1 VAIFVRIQDKQQLLT
16 FAKLDTIVTTLN
28 FQEILDLLQGQQMTL
43 DYVQLVAI
51 VKQVPFNH
59 HHVLQEHIVQQRC

>member
-28 FQEILDLLQGQQMTL
+28 SQEILDLLQGQQMTL

-51 VKQVPFNH
+51 VKQVPFNL